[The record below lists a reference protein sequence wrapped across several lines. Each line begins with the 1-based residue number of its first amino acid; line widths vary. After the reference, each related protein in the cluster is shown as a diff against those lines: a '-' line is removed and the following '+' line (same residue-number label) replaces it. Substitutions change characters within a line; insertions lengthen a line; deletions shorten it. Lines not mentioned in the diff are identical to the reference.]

1 MSSRPRS
8 VVLAHP
14 SAELYGSDLQLAE
27 TVGAFVGDG
36 HRVTVVLPQD
46 GPLVEV
52 LQQRG
57 ARTVVVA
64 FPVLRKAFLNPRG
77 LVRLA
82 LDTVRALPAVWRHV
96 GRADVVWINTITVPV
111 WLAVARLRR
120 RDLVCHVHEAE
131 DEGHRLI
138 RTGLALPLVLARR
151 IVCNSAA
158 ARHSLITV
166 LPALGRRTT
175 VVHNG
180 VAGPDDG
187 PTPLRSRGPGD
198 PARLVLVGRYS
209 PRKGTDVALEAVALL
224 RAEGRDVSLDLCGST
239 FEGYEWFERDLRDR
253 SGGPDL
259 AGAVDFLGFVRP
271 VWSVL
276 AGADVVL
283 VPSRVEPF
291 GNTAVEALLAER
303 PLVASRT
310 QGLREIVEDGVTGL
324 HAEPGD
330 PAALAGA
337 IARLLDDPDLARRL
351 AEAGGSDARHRF
363 STEAYGRAVTAVLS
377 PPSRT

>member
-1 MSSRPRS
+1 MSRPRR
-8 VVLAHP
+8 VTLAHP
-14 SAELYGSDLQLAE
+14 SSELYGSDLQLAE
-27 TVGAFVGDG
+27 TAGAFATAG
-36 HRVTVVLPQD
+36 HEVTVVLPQD

-52 LQQRG
+52 LRARG
-57 ARTVVVA
+57 ARTVVTD

-82 LDTVRALPAVWRHV
+82 AATLRTLPALWRHV
-96 GRADVVWINTITVPV
+96 GAADVVWVNTITVPG
-111 WLAVARLRR
+111 WLAVARLRG
-120 RDLVCHVHEAE
+120 RDAVCHVHEAE
-131 DEGHRLI
+131 DEGHRLV
-138 RTGLALPLVLARR
+138 RTALALPLVLARR

-158 ARHSLITV
+158 ARHSLTAV
-166 LPALGRRTT
+166 VPALGRRTT

-180 VAGPDDG
+180 VEG
-187 PTPLRSRGPGD
+187 PTEGATALPVRIPGD
-198 PARLVLVGRYS
+198 PARIAMIGRFS
-209 PRKGTDVALEAVALL
+209 PRKGTDVALEAVARL
-224 RAEGRDVSLDLCGST
+224 RAEGRDVSLGLCGST
-239 FEGYEWFERDLRDR
+239 FEGYEWFEQDLRKR
-253 SGGPDL
+253 SAQPDL
-259 AGAVDFLGFVRP
+259 AGSVEFLGFVRP

-330 PAALAGA
+330 ADSLATA
-337 IARLLDDPDLARRL
+337 IARLLDDPALARRL
-351 AEAGGSDARHRF
+351 AETGGREARRRF
-363 STEAYGRAVTAVLS
+363 STEAYGRAVTEVLS
-377 PPSRT
+377 PRP